1 VIRPRTFGVVVAI
14 AAVILAALGGPA
26 SAQAGETIHRYDVA
40 IRIEPGGS
48 VRVTETIDYD
58 FGSSSHHGIYRDV
71 PTTLR
76 FDGRYDRVYPLRVE
90 GVTASGG
97 ASADYE
103 VEAVPGGT
111 TRIRIGDP
119 DRLVTGDHTYVLTY
133 VVDAAL
139 NGFADHDELAWNAIG
154 TEWSVP
160 IERATVRVDA
170 PGPITAVACQQGPY
184 GSGFPCTRA
193 RKSGTTATF
202 SEDGLGPAEGLTVV
216 VALPTGVVPTPRPEL
231 RERWT
236 FARAFSATPA
246 TVAGAGALLALVVG
260 LLTLGLWR
268 VGRDRR
274 YRGSPVD
281 QVLGSADGAE
291 RTVPLFEGGAA
302 APVEF
307 APPDGVRPGEMGT
320 LIDERANVLDVSATI
335 VDLAVRGLL
344 TIEEIPK
351 HGLFGKPDWTLRRT
365 KAADESLLPY
375 ERTLLDGLFRDVTE
389 VRVSALRTTFVE
401 RLTHVQDRLY
411 EDAVR
416 KGWFATRPDRVRGRW
431 RGWGV
436 LALIVGG
443 ALTWGLARWTHL
455 GLLGIPIVLGGV
467 VLAIESDR
475 MPART
480 AKGTAMLRRVRGFRT
495 VIEKAEANMARWAEQ
510 ENVFT
515 RYLPFAIVFGCTDT
529 WARAFEAIGAM
540 PPDSTWYVGAHPFTY
555 AAFADSMDHF
565 AVTTGGTIA
574 ATPAGSGGS
583 GFGGF
588 SGGGGGGGGGGS
600 W

>member
-1 VIRPRTFGVVVAI
+1 VIRPRALGALV
-14 AAVILAALGGPA
+14 LAALAIPA
-26 SAQAGETIHRYDVA
+26 FATRAAAQTGEAIHRYGVA
-40 IRIEPGGS
+40 IRVEPDGS
-48 VRVTETIDYD
+48 LRVTETIDYD

-76 FDGRYDRVYPLRVE
+76 YDDRYDRAYPLRVL
-90 GVTASGG
+90 GVTATGG

-103 VEAVPGGT
+103 VESVPGGI

-119 DRLVTGDHTYVLTY
+119 DRLVTGDHTYGITY
-133 VVDAAL
+133 AVDAAL
-139 NGFADHDELAWNAIG
+139 NGFADHDELVWNAIG
-154 TEWSVP
+154 TQWTVP
-160 IERATVRVDA
+160 IEHAAVRVEA
-170 PGPITAVACQQGPY
+170 PGPITAVACQEGPY

-193 RKSGTTATF
+193 RKAGTSATF
-202 SEDGLGPAEGLTVV
+202 GEDGLGPGEGMTVV
-216 VALPTGVVPTPRPEL
+216 VALPTGVVPGPHPVL

-236 FARAFSATPA
+236 LSRAFSVTPG
-246 TVAGAGALLALVVG
+246 TVTGSLALLAAALG
-260 LLTLGLWR
+260 LLALGLWR

-274 YRGSPVD
+274 WRGSPVD

-291 RTVPLFEGGAA
+291 QAVPLFEGGAA

-307 APPDGVRPGEMGT
+307 APPEGIRPGEIGT
-320 LIDERANVLDVSATI
+320 LLDERANVLDVSATI
-335 VDLAVRGLL
+335 VDLAARGFL

-351 HGLFGKPDWTLRRT
+351 HGVFGKPDWTLRRT
-365 KAADESLLPY
+365 DAAEDGVLPY
-375 ERTLLDGLFRDVTE
+375 ERSLLDGLFRDGSQT
-389 VRVSALRTTFVE
+389 RVSALRTTFVE
-401 RLTHVQDRLY
+401 RLRKVQDGLY
-411 EDAVR
+411 EDAVG
-416 KGWFATRPDRVRGRW
+416 KGWFATRPDRVRNRWLGR
-431 RGWGV
+431 GV
-436 LALIVGG
+436 VVVLGG
-443 ALTWGLARWTHL
+443 AAITWALARWTHL
-455 GLLGIPIVLGGV
+455 GLLGLPIAIGG
-467 VLAIESDR
+467 LLLTIEAHR

-495 VIEKAEANMARWAEQ
+495 VIETAEANMARWAEQ

-515 RYLPFAIVFGCTDT
+515 RYLPYAIVFGCTEK

-540 PPDSTWYVGAHPFTY
+540 PPDSTWYVGPNAFTY

-565 AVTTGGTIA
+565 TVTTGGTIA